1 MGKIKQCTVRFNLEK
16 PEAQKAWE
24 RLQNRDRKKYGS
36 YSDLISEAV
45 NAYFDKSENAADIFE
60 RRLLKRINAEI
71 KKSFAEVLSSKIVQG
86 ILNCEKSNKTTV
98 REEETEDMTED
109 IDWDFLG
116 S

>member
-1 MGKIKQCTVRFNLEK
+1 MGKIKQCTVRFNLEN
-16 PEAQKAWE
+16 PEAQRAWA

-36 YSDLISEAV
+36 YSDLIAEAV

-60 RRLLKRINAEI
+60 KHLIERISAET
-71 KKSFAEVLSSKIVQG
+71 KKSFAEVLSSKIVQSIFNG
-86 ILNCEKSNKTTV
+86 EKSNETTV
-98 REEETEDMTED
+98 QTEETDDMTAD